1 MSAEHAGWFRALACG
16 WAIAASPATA
26 DTFRTADLRVQAGE
40 EAHSY
45 VLLAQLPADI
55 AADGAIAWPDGCR
68 QTTLRR
74 YLTGEHQRIAASARC
89 ERPPQPGATIHAPW
103 RVDAARVRF
112 DGEIESRTVQA
123 TTTGLAIPLNADP
136 ALPRPW
142 TVIAPAMLWQGVLH
156 IALGWD
162 HLAFVLC
169 LCLLVRG
176 LPLIALVTAF
186 TLGHSLS
193 LGLAYFE
200 VLRLPIPPVEVL
212 IALSIILLARE
223 GLLARPAAPPAL
235 MRTTAVVVIFGLVHG
250 LGFASALS
258 ALDIAPAERWP
269 ALLAFNVGVELGQ
282 LAIIAGFLALLSLL
296 ARVAWAEAA
305 GRAVGYGAGITGAYW
320 MIERVFGFPWG

>member
-1 MSAEHAGWFRALACG
+1 LSAEHAAWILALACG
-16 WAIAASPATA
+16 LAIAASPATA
-26 DTFRTADLRVQAGE
+26 DTFRTAELRVQEGG
-40 EAHSY
+40 EAHSL
-45 VLLAQLPADI
+45 VMLAQLPADV
-55 AADGAIAWPDGCR
+55 AADGAIGWPEGCR
-68 QTTLRR
+68 QTGLQRH
-74 YLTGEHQRIAASARC
+74 LAGEHQRIAASARC
-89 ERPPQPGATIHAPW
+89 DRPPQPGATIRAPW

-112 DGEIESRTVQA
+112 DGELESRAVQA
-123 TTTGLAIPLNADP
+123 TTTGLAIPVSADP
-136 ALPRPW
+136 IPPRPW
-142 TVIAPAMLWQGVLH
+142 TVIAPAMGWQGVLH

-176 LPLIALVTAF
+176 LPLIGLVTAF

-193 LGLAYFE
+193 LGLAYFDL
-200 VLRLPIPPVEVL
+200 LRLPIPPVEAL

-223 GLLARPAAPPAL
+223 GLLARPGAPPAL
-235 MRTTAVVVIFGLVHG
+235 MRTTGVVVIFGLVHG

-258 ALDIAPAERWP
+258 ALDIAPSERWP

-296 ARVAWAEAA
+296 ARRSWAEAA

-320 MIERVFGFPWG
+320 MIERVAGFPWG